1 LQKLNDEIIHH
12 RLKSIVFVFNENL
25 ILQVGRCFALM
36 RNTAL
41 IAFAAPMIL
50 TAAVIVKDISFES
63 APLQTKALLQH
74 K

>member
-1 LQKLNDEIIHH
+1 
-12 RLKSIVFVFNENL
+12 
-25 ILQVGRCFALM
+25 M

-63 APLQTKALLQH
+63 APLQSKALLQH